1 MSMLDEDEEY
11 EDEVLHERRGTSV
24 LRSAPPELV
33 VPTPWMCRRWT
44 GALNSRLWPRACA
57 ETGKR
62 ASMWQSRGPR
72 FSGRCLGW
80 FAKAPEEIRID
91 SVKAWRACD
100 NKVCFFGNRNGT
112 LQWEHVP
119 VAGAGHYIQPDIS
132 SDIAH
137 VVRFTCLAFQLNV
150 ILSAALGGSIK
161 MRVVVLW
168 APRSEEERQMQD
180 LKVRN
185 AFSYLLMPAM
195 PWK

>member
-80 FAKAPEEIRID
+80 
-91 SVKAWRACD
+91 
-100 NKVCFFGNRNGT
+100 
-112 LQWEHVP
+112 
-119 VAGAGHYIQPDIS
+119 
-132 SDIAH
+132 
-137 VVRFTCLAFQLNV
+137 LAF
-150 ILSAALGGSIK
+150 AAGV
-161 MRVVVLW
+161 RLW
-168 APRSEEERQMQD
+168 G
-180 LKVRN
+180 
-185 AFSYLLMPAM
+185 
-195 PWK
+195 WI

>member
-80 FAKAPEEIRID
+80 FLATRCRWHQRHQSETLQSKFSFTFTFNCHPGKTRNHRSRGD
-91 SVKAWRACD
+91 TSWRAQT
-100 NKVCFFGNRNGT
+100 NPKF
-112 LQWEHVP
+112 
-119 VAGAGHYIQPDIS
+119 AY
-132 SDIAH
+132 
-137 VVRFTCLAFQLNV
+137 
-150 ILSAALGGSIK
+150 LGGPTGPLAQL
-161 MRVVVLW
+161 RFGPLAQGPPCPGPL
-168 APRSEEERQMQD
+168 APAIGQ
-180 LKVRN
+180 L
-185 AFSYLLMPAM
+185 
-195 PWK
+195 